1 MSGLEI
7 LGAVACAV
15 QLADTCLKITT
26 FAADLFCRIR
36 DGPKTIQK
44 RLEEVKQLIEIA
56 RLIEHNPSLQT
67 PEVASVLAGARAN
80 ADLLFEI
87 LKKVDTQPTAGK
99 VAKYWKAIEGVT
111 KEKKILAICD
121 DLLENKILLTL
132 LIANINS

>member
-7 LGAVACAV
+7 LGAVAGAV

-36 DGPKTIQK
+36 DAPKTIQK

-56 RLIEHNPSLQT
+56 RLIEHNSSLQT

-87 LKKVDTQPTAGK
+87 LKKLDSQPTAGK

-121 DLLENKILLTL
+121 CLRENKILLTL